1 MNNKLA
7 LFLAYRI
14 FSRMYFHLPILFLLF
29 WSLHITYLMT
39 TILLATYSAASTV
52 ASDIAPTLSKKMSIG
67 YVVLLG
73 ECLKVVGL
81 ALIVYGTIPGESS
94 ILPILLGQLI
104 GGAGFSIALSA
115 DGGLLRQVACDMDQ
129 KALGAIQAKAQSW
142 MFIATLL
149 AGFCGG
155 ILFDHQPHWAL
166 FAGILASIFAIAT
179 IVATIGSL
187 QRDSSN
193 TPPQS
198 TEVKPEQANNNLLAL
213 DENQTIWIGF
223 YSITRAFALAPFIG
237 LLPLH
242 FSLQQVDPYLFG
254 VVLGIFT
261 LGGFLVALYGAPVL
275 AKWGLKGTL
284 VSLLGIILSLGIFA
298 LSDLLESVGIS
309 FFSSSLVGISLLG
322 IAAGAIRPSV
332 MSCLD
337 VSKLSPFQRIS
348 VFSMMERNFGYL
360 CASLLVVFGFLVE
373 NYSITMTF
381 MIAVIML
388 IAILAL
394 GGVWLKFFFQ
404 NDMSLSAR
412 TDEKTVT
419 GI

>member
-1 MNNKLA
+1 
-7 LFLAYRI
+7 
-14 FSRMYFHLPILFLLF
+14 
-29 WSLHITYLMT
+29 
-39 TILLATYSAASTV
+39 
-52 ASDIAPTLSKKMSIG
+52 
-67 YVVLLG
+67 
-73 ECLKVVGL
+73 VVGL
-81 ALIVYGTIPGESS
+81 ALIVYGTFPGESS

-115 DGGLLRQVACDMDQ
+115 DGGLLRQVASDMDQ

-179 IVATIGSL
+179 IVAIIAGL
-187 QRDSSN
+187 QRENSN
-193 TPPQS
+193 ASPQS
-198 TEVKPEQANNNLLAL
+198 AEVKHQQANNSLLVL

-254 VVLGIFT
+254 IVLGIFT

-275 AKWGLKGTL
+275 ARWGLKGTL

-298 LSDLLESVGIS
+298 LSDFLESVGIS
-309 FFSSSLVGISLLG
+309 YFTSSLVGISLLG

-337 VSKLSPFQRIS
+337 VSNLSPFQRIS